1 MIRILHFS
9 DFHLRPNGMG
19 KRSMDIFHRMM
30 EKLQE
35 INQEENIDLV
45 IFSGDMIDK
54 GGKDFD
60 VSLYGC
66 FQDFEKNIIT
76 PLVKSLNIG
85 YHQFLFVPGNHEVDR
100 LRKDKDKEPKTNND
114 DDIEDFLSTHSIVP
128 QLQDFL
134 RFQREYYEV
143 HKVKGMTVKNQG
155 LQMTLIIPLKNGLSV
170 GVTLLNS
177 AWLCEGDKDKGKIK
191 IGTSQINQS
200 WPLIRDCQVKIAVAH
215 HHYDFLEE
223 NESIKIS
230 GILHAHYDILAV
242 GHTHGMRAKYENDEK
257 GCIFISVA
265 AGNLYDNLHKE
276 DPTYKNGF
284 TILDFNEVARYVD
297 VTPYRQAVDESFVL
311 CKDYGTDG
319 TKRLEDT
326 TKKLFLPLDYWL
338 RGYTRNHAILDN
350 EEMRQKRKQIKDAN
364 NRIVL
369 LAALPGLGK
378 TRMVYETYNDGQKHQ
393 NYYYAELT
401 DESRN
406 RVLDKFMLLVS
417 NIGENEAVIIID
429 NCSLALYDDIRRKIP
444 TNIKVIFVTNE
455 YYDVVS
461 TTNVTII
468 KLDSLILKK
477 KVANFIDQNIVGQE
491 NDTLREEVKKI
502 ADGFP
507 FMAYELVETYRKG
520 RHVGLEQAEDLVTK
534 LLKFSGEDKNS
545 QLIVLKALSLFQPF
559 PLLRF
564 NRDAYDFIVRNEI
577 IMPLEC
583 SSFSM
588 RKRMVNE
595 TKFHF
600 SPALIEDTGSL
611 LNVRPFPLAVYLAK
625 EWFVG
630 LDEDD
635 VEQLLEDFDKLKDES
650 PSAHRL
656 LVDSLAKRIEYMRD
670 LPLAN
675 DFIVRLTDSEYG
687 PFANEK
693 VACSEMGSRLFLAM
707 SSVNPKALSD
717 CLYTL
722 FINKDTE
729 WLKENIK
736 GDIRRNY
743 VWALE
748 KLCFDKDSFF
758 KSSMVLAQ
766 LMLAEN
772 ENYGNNA
779 SGQFLQLFHVM
790 LPGTEASLTQRLD
803 LIKTL
808 YTKGSE
814 YLSIV
819 LKAVNS
825 AFTSHGFNRL
835 GSAAHFGLEEKRDYV
850 PTNQE
855 VWNYWYTCRDFAEQ
869 LLIEN
874 EECEESIYQLVIEH
888 SWSWISDGY
897 FDTLFVPLVDSLR
910 TKREDFTEL
919 YNRLLRDR
927 HNHLLR
933 RYAEEKQVE
942 IRAYF
947 QKIRPRYFSSLLKE
961 TQNALYNEDKRTT
974 ATSHFEKAK
983 AMLSPMARKFVVDRV
998 FVNIEELKRLADV
1011 NLFIEHAFF
1020 LNIAEI
1026 INDKDLK
1033 EFWDTCVKLIDGYS
1047 DDGNMPSFISSMCYV
1062 TRDRK
1067 ETLQFRNSLLA
1078 KGYIKWYIGL
1088 SAKCEDAQLSVIK
1101 ELVSQVDK
1109 GKIDKEYLIDVYLN
1123 NVAINTHTE
1132 LFRILHFLYESFS
1145 DVSVRLLDTLIRFTF
1160 MCDEDDLK
1168 EHAGFIKQ
1176 LILDYPINNNNP
1188 HLNYE
1193 FTRYVISVFEKN
1205 HDVDLAKKMNVKLI
1219 EGFNHDYLHSNFEG
1233 LYSVLLEKYAD
1244 DIWDDFESAFVSDH
1258 YMAFFLQV
1266 KNELGSGIGFASGT
1280 LFKVGEERIKQM
1292 CIKHPNEAP
1301 VRIAELMPVYD
1312 GDIWNCD
1319 SFSEIMLW
1327 IIDNFGT
1334 QKLVLDGIHA
1344 NIHTFGWTGSV
1355 IGLMK
1360 HHKRCMEKL
1369 LNHKTFEVRNWASM
1383 CIKEFDSEI
1392 QREVQQ
1398 EDYMRLHY
1406 N

>member
-1 MIRILHFS
+1 MRILHFS
-9 DFHLRPNGMG
+9 DFHLRPNGLG
-19 KRSMDIFHRMM
+19 KRSMDIFYRMM

-60 VSLYGC
+60 ISLDEC
-66 FQDFEKNIIT
+66 FQDFKKNIIK
-76 PLVKSLNIG
+76 PLVELLHIG

-100 LRKDKDKEPKTNND
+100 NRMDKTFTPKTNSD
-114 DDIEDFLSTHSIVP
+114 DDIEEFLSTNTIVP

-134 RFQREYYEV
+134 QFQREYYNEY
-143 HKVKGMTVKNQG
+143 KVDGMTVSSQG
-155 LQMTLIIPLKNGLSV
+155 LQMTLVLPLNNGLKV
-170 GVTLLNS
+170 GVSLLNS
-177 AWLCEGDKDKGKIK
+177 AWMCEGDADKGIIK

-223 NESIKIS
+223 SESLKIS

-265 AGNLYDNLHKE
+265 AGNLYNNLHKE
-276 DPTYKNGF
+276 DPMYKNGF
-284 TILDFNEVARYVD
+284 TILDFNEVARYMD
-297 VTPYRQAVDESFVL
+297 VTPYHQDSDESFIL

-326 TKKLFLPLDYWL
+326 TKKLFMPLDYWL
-338 RGYTRNHAILDN
+338 RTYYRNNAILDN
-350 EEMRQKRKQIKDAN
+350 EQMKQKRDQLKDPN
-364 NRIVL
+364 NHIVL
-369 LAALPGLGK
+369 LAALSGLGK
-378 TRMVYETYNDGQKHQ
+378 TRMIYETFNDGQPHP
-393 NYYYAELT
+393 NYYYTELS

-406 RVLDKFMLLVS
+406 RVNDEFLSLIS
-417 NIGENEAVIIID
+417 NIDGNEAVIIID
-429 NCSLALYDDIRRKIP
+429 NCSLNLYDDIRRKVP

-455 YYDVVS
+455 YYEVVS

-468 KLDSLILKK
+468 KLDSLTLKK
-477 KVANFIDQNIVGQE
+477 EVAAFIDQNIVGQE
-491 NDTLREEVKKI
+491 KESLREEVKKI

-507 FMAYELVETYRKG
+507 SMAYELVDTYRKG
-520 RHVGLEQAEDLVTK
+520 KHVRLEQAEELVTK
-534 LLKFSGEDKNS
+534 LLKFPEDKENS
-545 QLIVLKALSLFQPF
+545 QRSILKALSLFQPF

-564 NRDAYDFIVRNEI
+564 NRSAYEFIIRNEI
-577 IMPLEC
+577 IMPLE
-583 SSFSM
+583 SRSFPL
-588 RKRMVNE
+588 RKRKVNE
-595 TKFHF
+595 TKAQFT
-600 SPALIEDTGSL
+600 PTLIEDTGSL

-635 VEQLLEDFDKLKDES
+635 VELLLEDFNTLKKES

-656 LVDSLAKRIEYMRD
+656 LVDSMAKRIEYMRD

-675 DFIVRLTDSEYG
+675 DFIARLTDSMYG

-707 SSVNPKALSD
+707 SSVNPKAVSD

-722 FINKDTE
+722 FNNKNTE

-748 KLCFDKDSFF
+748 KLCFDKDSFQ

-790 LPGTEASLTQRLD
+790 LPGTEASLTQRID
-803 LIKTL
+803 LLKTL
-808 YTKGSE
+808 YGREDE

-819 LKAVNS
+819 LQALNS
-825 AFTSHGFNRL
+825 AFASHSFSRT
-835 GSAAHFGLEEKRDYV
+835 GSAAHFGLEEKQDYV
-850 PTNQE
+850 PTRQE
-855 VWNYWYTCRDFAEQ
+855 VWNYWYACRDLVEQ
-869 LLIEN
+869 VLAEN
-874 EECEESIYQLVIEH
+874 EESQDPIYKLVLEH

-897 FDTLFVPLVDSLR
+897 FDTLFVPLVESLR

-927 HNHLLR
+927 RNHLFR
-933 RYAEEKQVE
+933 RYAAEKQSE
-942 IRAYF
+942 IRVYL
-947 QKIRPRYFSSLLKE
+947 QKIRPCYFSSLLKE
-961 TQNALYNEDKRTT
+961 TQNALYNEDKGT
-974 ATSHFEKAK
+974 AAISRFDKAK
-983 AMLSPMARKFVVDRV
+983 EMLLPVAKKFVADRV
-998 FVNIEELKRLADV
+998 FVDIEELKRLSDV

-1020 LNIAEI
+1020 LNVAEI
-1026 INDKDLK
+1026 ITDEDLK
-1033 EFWDTCVKLIDGYS
+1033 ALWDTCVTYLGNYS
-1047 DDGNMPSFISSMCYV
+1047 DDGNMPSFISSMCYAA
-1062 TRDRK
+1062 RNRK
-1067 ETLQFRNSLLA
+1067 ETIQFRNALFA
-1078 KGYIKWYIGL
+1078 KGYVKWYVGL
-1088 SAKCEDAQLSVIK
+1088 SAKCEDAQLSIIK

-1109 GKIDKEYLIDVYLN
+1109 GNIDKEYLIDVYLN

-1132 LFRILHFLYESFS
+1132 LFRILNFIYESFS
-1145 DVSVRLLDTLIRFTF
+1145 DVSVRLLDALIRFTF
-1160 MCDEDDLK
+1160 MCDEEDLK
-1168 EHAGFIKQ
+1168 EHVGFIKQ
-1176 LILDYPINNNNP
+1176 LILDYPINDDNP

-1193 FTRYVISVFEKN
+1193 FTRYVISVFEKI
-1205 HDVDLAKKMNVKLI
+1205 HDVDLARKMNVKLI

-1233 LYSVLLEKYAD
+1233 LYSILLEKYTD
-1244 DIWDDFESAFVSDH
+1244 EIWDDFESAFVSDE
-1258 YMAFFLQV
+1258 YLAFFLQV
-1266 KNELGSGIGFASGT
+1266 KNELGSGIGFGAGA
-1280 LFKVGEERIKQM
+1280 LFKIENERIKQM
-1292 CIKHPNEAP
+1292 CIKYPNEAP
-1301 VRIAELMPVYD
+1301 VRIAEMLPVYD
-1312 GDIWNCD
+1312 RDIWECD
-1319 SFSEIMLW
+1319 SFSDIMIW
-1327 IIDNFGT
+1327 ILDNYGT
-1334 QKLVLDGIHA
+1334 QKMVLDGIHA
-1344 NIHTFGWTGSV
+1344 NIHSFGWTGSV
-1355 IGLMK
+1355 IGLFM
-1360 HHKRCMEKL
+1360 HHKMCMEKL
-1369 LNHKTFEVRNWASM
+1369 LNHKCLEVRDWASM

-1392 QREVQQ
+1392 QRETQQ

>member
-1 MIRILHFS
+1 MRILHFS
-9 DFHLRPNGMG
+9 DFHLRPDGLG

-54 GGKDFD
+54 GGKNFT
-60 VSLYGC
+60 VPLYRC
-66 FQDFEKNIIT
+66 FQDFEKNIIK
-76 PLVKSLNIG
+76 PLVELLHIG

-100 LRKDKDKEPKTNND
+100 IRKDKNMEPKTNND
-114 DDIEDFLSTHSIVP
+114 DDIEYFLSTNSTVP
-128 QLQDFL
+128 QLLDFL
-134 RFQREYYEV
+134 CFQREYYEA
-143 HKVKGMTVKNQG
+143 HKIGGMLVDNKG
-155 LQMTLIIPLKNGLSV
+155 LQMTLILPLNNGIKV
-170 GVTLLNS
+170 GVSLLNS
-177 AWLCEGDKDKGKIK
+177 AWMCEGDEDKGNIK

-223 NESIKIS
+223 SESLKIS

-276 DPTYKNGF
+276 DPMYKNGF
-284 TILDFNEVARYVD
+284 TILDFNEVARYMD
-297 VTPYRQAVDESFVL
+297 VTPYHQDSDESFIL

-326 TKKLFLPLDYWL
+326 TKKLFMPLDYWL
-338 RGYTRNHAILDN
+338 RTYHRSNAILDN
-350 EEMRQKRKQIKDAN
+350 EQMKQKRDQLKDPN
-364 NRIVL
+364 NHIVL
-369 LAALPGLGK
+369 LAALSGLGK
-378 TRMVYETYNDGQKHQ
+378 TRMIYETFNDGQPHP
-393 NYYYAELT
+393 NYYYTELS

-406 RVLDKFMLLVS
+406 RVNDEFLSLIS
-417 NIGENEAVIIID
+417 NIDGNEAVIIID
-429 NCSLALYDDIRRKIP
+429 NCSLNLYDDIRRKVP

-455 YYDVVS
+455 YYEVVS

-468 KLDSLILKK
+468 KLDSLTLKK
-477 KVANFIDQNIVGQE
+477 EVAAFIDQNIVGQE
-491 NDTLREEVKKI
+491 KESLREEVKKI

-507 FMAYELVETYRKG
+507 SMAYELVDTYRKG
-520 RHVGLEQAEDLVTK
+520 KHVKLEQAEELVTK
-534 LLKFSGEDKNS
+534 LLRLPEDNEKS
-545 QLIVLKALSLFQPF
+545 QRTVLEALSLFQPF
-559 PLLRF
+559 PLAQF
-564 NRDAYDFIVRNEI
+564 NRSAYEFIIRNEI
-577 IMPLEC
+577 IMPLE
-583 SSFSM
+583 STSFPL
-588 RKRMVNE
+588 RKREVN
-595 TKFHF
+595 KVKAHF
-600 SPALIEDTGSL
+600 SPILIEDTGSL

-635 VEQLLEDFDKLKDES
+635 VEQLLEDFNTLKNES

-656 LVDSLAKRIEYMRD
+656 LVDSMAKRIEYMRD

-675 DFIVRLTDSEYG
+675 DFIARLTDSMYG

-707 SSVNPKALSD
+707 SSVNPKAVSD

-722 FINKDTE
+722 FNNKNTE

-736 GDIRRNY
+736 GDVRRNY

-748 KLCFDKDSFF
+748 KLCFDKDSFL

-790 LPGTEASLTQRLD
+790 LPGTEASLTQRID
-803 LIKTL
+803 LLKTL
-808 YTKGSE
+808 YGRGNE

-819 LKAVNS
+819 LQALNS
-825 AFTSHGFNRL
+825 AFASHSFSRD
-835 GSAAHFGLEEKRDYV
+835 GSAAHFGLEEKQDYV
-850 PTNQE
+850 PTRQE
-855 VWNYWYTCRDFAEQ
+855 VWNYWYACRDLVEQ
-869 LLIEN
+869 VLAEN
-874 EECEESIYQLVIEH
+874 EESQDPIYKLVLEH

-897 FDTLFVPLVDSLR
+897 FGTLFVPLIESLR

-919 YNRLLRDR
+919 YNRLLKDR
-927 HNHLLR
+927 YNHLLR
-933 RYAEEKQVE
+933 RYAKEKQVE

-947 QKIRPRYFSSLLKE
+947 QKIRPCYFSSLLKE
-961 TQNALYNEDKRTT
+961 TQNALYNEDKGT
-974 ATSHFEKAK
+974 AAISHFDKAK
-983 AMLSPMARKFVVDRV
+983 EMLLPVAKKFVADRV
-998 FVNIEELKRLADV
+998 FVDIEELKRLSDV

-1020 LNIAEI
+1020 LNVAEI
-1026 INDKDLK
+1026 INDSDLK
-1033 EFWDTCVKLIDGYS
+1033 EFWDTCAIFIGDYS

-1062 TRDRK
+1062 TRHRK
-1067 ETLQFRNSLLA
+1067 ETFQFRNALFA
-1078 KGYIKWYIGL
+1078 KGYVKWYIGL
-1088 SAKCEDAQLSVIK
+1088 SAKCEDAQLSIIK

-1109 GKIDKEYLIDVYLN
+1109 GNIDKEYLIDVYLN

-1132 LFRILHFLYESFS
+1132 LFRILNFIYESFS
-1145 DVSVRLLDTLIRFTF
+1145 DVSVRLLDALIRFTF
-1160 MCDEDDLK
+1160 MCDEEDLK
-1168 EHAGFIKQ
+1168 EHVGFIKQ
-1176 LILDYPINNNNP
+1176 LILDYPINDDNP

-1193 FTRYVISVFEKN
+1193 FTRYVISVFEKI
-1205 HDVDLAKKMNVKLI
+1205 HDVDLARKMNVKLI

-1233 LYSVLLEKYAD
+1233 LYSILLEKYTD
-1244 DIWDDFESAFVSDH
+1244 EIWDDFESAFVSEE
-1258 YMAFFLQV
+1258 YLAFFLQV
-1266 KNELGSGIGFASGT
+1266 KNELGSGIGFGAGA
-1280 LFKVGEERIKQM
+1280 LFKVGNERIKHM
-1292 CIKHPNEAP
+1292 CIKYPNEAP
-1301 VRIAELMPVYD
+1301 VRIAEMLPIYD
-1312 GDIWNCD
+1312 RDIWECD
-1319 SFSEIMLW
+1319 SFSDIMIW
-1327 IIDNFGT
+1327 ILDNYGT
-1334 QKLVLDGIHA
+1334 QKMVLNGIHA
-1344 NIHTFGWTGSV
+1344 NIHSFGWTGSV
-1355 IGLMK
+1355 IGLFK
-1360 HHKRCMEKL
+1360 HHKMCMEKL
-1369 LNHKTFEVRNWASM
+1369 LNHKSLEVRNWASM

-1392 QREVQQ
+1392 QRETQQ
-1398 EDYMRLHY
+1398 EDYIRLHY

>member
-1 MIRILHFS
+1 MRILHFS
-9 DFHLRPNGMG
+9 DFHLRPNGLG
-19 KRSMDIFHRMM
+19 KRSMDIFYRMM

-60 VSLYGC
+60 ISLDEC
-66 FQDFEKNIIT
+66 FQDFKKNIIK
-76 PLVKSLNIG
+76 PLVELLHIG

-100 LRKDKDKEPKTNND
+100 NRMDKTFTPKTNSD
-114 DDIEDFLSTHSIVP
+114 DDIEEFLSTNTIVP

-134 RFQREYYEV
+134 QFQREYYNEY
-143 HKVKGMTVKNQG
+143 KVDGMTVSSQG
-155 LQMTLIIPLKNGLSV
+155 LQMTLVLPLNNGLKV
-170 GVTLLNS
+170 GVSLLNS
-177 AWLCEGDKDKGKIK
+177 AWMCEGDADKGIIK

-215 HHYDFLEE
+215 HHYDSLEE
-223 NESIKIS
+223 SESLKIS

-265 AGNLYDNLHKE
+265 AGNLYNNLHKE
-276 DPTYKNGF
+276 DPMYKNGF
-284 TILDFNEVARYVD
+284 TILDFNEVARYMD
-297 VTPYRQAVDESFVL
+297 VTPYHQDSDESFIL

-326 TKKLFLPLDYWL
+326 TKKLFMPLDYWL
-338 RGYTRNHAILDN
+338 RTYYRNNAILDN
-350 EEMRQKRKQIKDAN
+350 EQMKQKRDQLKDPN
-364 NRIVL
+364 NHIVL
-369 LAALPGLGK
+369 LAALSGLGK
-378 TRMVYETYNDGQKHQ
+378 TRMIYETFNDGQPHP
-393 NYYYAELT
+393 NYYYTELS

-406 RVLDKFMLLVS
+406 RVNDEFLSLIS
-417 NIGENEAVIIID
+417 NIDGNEAVIIID
-429 NCSLALYDDIRRKIP
+429 NCSLNLYDDIRRKVP

-455 YYDVVS
+455 YYEVVS

-468 KLDSLILKK
+468 KLDSLTLKK
-477 KVANFIDQNIVGQE
+477 EVAAFIDQNIVGQE
-491 NDTLREEVKKI
+491 KESLREEVKKI

-507 FMAYELVETYRKG
+507 SMAYELVDTYRKG
-520 RHVGLEQAEDLVTK
+520 KHVRLEQAEELVTK
-534 LLKFSGEDKNS
+534 LLKFPEDKENS
-545 QLIVLKALSLFQPF
+545 QRSILKALSLFQPF

-564 NRDAYDFIVRNEI
+564 NRSAYEFIIRNEI
-577 IMPLEC
+577 IMPLE
-583 SSFSM
+583 SRSFPL
-588 RKRMVNE
+588 RKRKVNE
-595 TKFHF
+595 TKAQFT
-600 SPALIEDTGSL
+600 PTLIEDTGSL

-635 VEQLLEDFDKLKDES
+635 VELLLEDFNTLKKES

-656 LVDSLAKRIEYMRD
+656 LVDSMAKRIEYMRD

-675 DFIVRLTDSEYG
+675 DFIARLTDSMYG

-707 SSVNPKALSD
+707 SSVNPKAVSD

-722 FINKDTE
+722 FNNKNTE

-748 KLCFDKDSFF
+748 KLCFDKDSFQ

-790 LPGTEASLTQRLD
+790 LPGTEASLTQRID
-803 LIKTL
+803 LLKTL
-808 YTKGSE
+808 YGREDE

-819 LKAVNS
+819 LQALNS
-825 AFTSHGFNRL
+825 AFASHSFSRT
-835 GSAAHFGLEEKRDYV
+835 GSAAHFGLEEKQDYV
-850 PTNQE
+850 PTRQE
-855 VWNYWYTCRDFAEQ
+855 VWNYWYACRDLVEQ
-869 LLIEN
+869 VLAEN
-874 EECEESIYQLVIEH
+874 EESQDPIYKLVLEH

-897 FDTLFVPLVDSLR
+897 FDTLFVPLVESLR

-927 HNHLLR
+927 RNHLFR
-933 RYAEEKQVE
+933 RYAAEKQSE
-942 IRAYF
+942 IRVYL
-947 QKIRPRYFSSLLKE
+947 QKIRPCYFSSLLKE
-961 TQNALYNEDKRTT
+961 TQNALYNEDKGT
-974 ATSHFEKAK
+974 AAISRFDKAK
-983 AMLSPMARKFVVDRV
+983 EMLLPVAKKFVADRV
-998 FVNIEELKRLADV
+998 FVDIEELKRLSDV

-1020 LNIAEI
+1020 LNVAEI
-1026 INDKDLK
+1026 ITDEDLK
-1033 EFWDTCVKLIDGYS
+1033 ALWDTCVTYLGNYS
-1047 DDGNMPSFISSMCYV
+1047 DDGNMPSFISSMCYAA
-1062 TRDRK
+1062 RNRK
-1067 ETLQFRNSLLA
+1067 ETIQFRNALFA
-1078 KGYIKWYIGL
+1078 KGYVKWYVGL
-1088 SAKCEDAQLSVIK
+1088 SAKCEDAQLSIIK

-1109 GKIDKEYLIDVYLN
+1109 GNIDKEYLIDVYLN

-1132 LFRILHFLYESFS
+1132 LFRILNFIYESFS
-1145 DVSVRLLDTLIRFTF
+1145 DVSVRLLDALIRFTF
-1160 MCDEDDLK
+1160 MCDEEDLK
-1168 EHAGFIKQ
+1168 EHVGFIKQ
-1176 LILDYPINNNNP
+1176 LILDYPINDDNP

-1193 FTRYVISVFEKN
+1193 FTRYVISVFEKI
-1205 HDVDLAKKMNVKLI
+1205 HDVDLARKMNVKLI

-1233 LYSVLLEKYAD
+1233 LYSILLEKYTD
-1244 DIWDDFESAFVSDH
+1244 EIWDDFESAFVSDE
-1258 YMAFFLQV
+1258 YLAFFLQV
-1266 KNELGSGIGFASGT
+1266 KNELGSGIGFGAGA
-1280 LFKVGEERIKQM
+1280 LFKVGNERIKQM
-1292 CIKHPNEAP
+1292 CIKYPNEAP
-1301 VRIAELMPVYD
+1301 VRIAEMLPVYD
-1312 GDIWNCD
+1312 RDIWECD
-1319 SFSEIMLW
+1319 SFSDIMIW
-1327 IIDNFGT
+1327 ILDNYGT
-1334 QKLVLDGIHA
+1334 QKMVLDGIHA
-1344 NIHTFGWTGSV
+1344 NIHSFGWTGSV
-1355 IGLMK
+1355 IGLFM
-1360 HHKRCMEKL
+1360 HHKMCMEKL
-1369 LNHKTFEVRNWASM
+1369 LTHKYLEVRNWASM

-1392 QREVQQ
+1392 QRETQQ

>member
-1 MIRILHFS
+1 MRILHFS
-9 DFHLRPNGMG
+9 DFHLRPNGLG

-54 GGKDFD
+54 GGKNFT
-60 VSLYGC
+60 VPLYRC
-66 FQDFEKNIIT
+66 FQDFEKNIIE

-100 LRKDKDKEPKTNND
+100 IRKDKNKEPKTNND
-114 DDIEDFLSTHSIVP
+114 EDIEYFLSTNSTVP

-134 RFQREYYEV
+134 LFQREYYNV
-143 HKVKGMTVKNQG
+143 HKVEDMMVDIQG
-155 LQMTLIIPLKNGLSV
+155 LHMTLILPLNNGLKV
-170 GVTLLNS
+170 GVSLLNS
-177 AWLCEGDKDKGKIK
+177 AWMCEGDADKGIIK

-223 NESIKIS
+223 SESLKIS

-276 DPTYKNGF
+276 DPMYKNGF
-284 TILDFNEVARYVD
+284 TILDFNEVARYMD
-297 VTPYRQAVDESFVL
+297 VTPYHQDSDESFIL

-326 TKKLFLPLDYWL
+326 TKKLFMPLDYWL
-338 RGYTRNHAILDN
+338 RTYYRSNAILDN
-350 EEMRQKRKQIKDAN
+350 EQMKQKRDQLKDPN
-364 NRIVL
+364 NHIVL
-369 LAALPGLGK
+369 LAALSGLGK
-378 TRMVYETYNDGQKHQ
+378 TRMIYETFNDGQPHP
-393 NYYYAELT
+393 NYYYTELS

-406 RVLDKFMLLVS
+406 RVNDEFLSLIS
-417 NIGENEAVIIID
+417 NIDGNEAVIIID
-429 NCSLALYDDIRRKIP
+429 NCSLNLYDDIRRKVP

-455 YYDVVS
+455 YYEVVS

-468 KLDSLILKK
+468 KLDSLTLKK
-477 KVANFIDQNIVGQE
+477 EVAAFIDQNIVGQE
-491 NDTLREEVKKI
+491 KESLREEVKKI

-507 FMAYELVETYRKG
+507 SMAYELVDTYRKG
-520 RHVGLEQAEDLVTK
+520 KHVKLEQAEELVTK
-534 LLKFSGEDKNS
+534 LLRLPEDNEKS
-545 QLIVLKALSLFQPF
+545 QRTVLEALSLFQPF
-559 PLLRF
+559 PLAQF
-564 NRDAYDFIVRNEI
+564 NRSAYEFIIRNEI
-577 IMPLEC
+577 IMPLE
-583 SSFSM
+583 STSFPL
-588 RKRMVNE
+588 RKREVN
-595 TKFHF
+595 KVKAHF
-600 SPALIEDTGSL
+600 SPILIEDTGSL

-635 VEQLLEDFDKLKDES
+635 VEQLLEDFNTLKNES

-656 LVDSLAKRIEYMRD
+656 LVDSMAKRIEYMRD

-675 DFIVRLTDSEYG
+675 DFIARLTDSMYG

-707 SSVNPKALSD
+707 SSVNPKAVSD

-722 FINKDTE
+722 FNNKNTE

-736 GDIRRNY
+736 GDVRRNY

-748 KLCFDKDSFF
+748 KLCFDKDSFL

-790 LPGTEASLTQRLD
+790 LPGTEASLTQRID
-803 LIKTL
+803 LLKTL
-808 YTKGSE
+808 YGRGGE
-814 YLSIV
+814 YLATV
-819 LKAVNS
+819 LQALNS
-825 AFTSHGFNRL
+825 AFASHSFSRT
-835 GSAAHFGLEEKRDYV
+835 GSAAHFGLEEKQDYV
-850 PTNQE
+850 PTRQE
-855 VWNYWYTCRDFAEQ
+855 VWNYWYACRDLVEQ
-869 LLIEN
+869 VLVEN
-874 EECEESIYQLVIEH
+874 EESQDPIYKLVLEH

-897 FDTLFVPLVDSLR
+897 FDTLFVPLIESLR

-919 YNRLLRDR
+919 YNRLLKDR
-927 HNHLLR
+927 YNHLLR
-933 RYAEEKQVE
+933 RYAKEKQVE

-947 QKIRPRYFSSLLKE
+947 QKIRPCYFSSLLKE
-961 TQNALYNEDKRTT
+961 TQNALYNEDKGT
-974 ATSHFEKAK
+974 AAISHFDKAK
-983 AMLSPMARKFVVDRV
+983 EMLLPVAKKFVADRV
-998 FVNIEELKRLADV
+998 FVDIEELKRLSDV

-1020 LNIAEI
+1020 LNVAEI
-1026 INDKDLK
+1026 INDSDLK
-1033 EFWDTCVKLIDGYS
+1033 EFWDTCAIFIGDYS

-1067 ETLQFRNSLLA
+1067 ETFLFRNALFS
-1078 KGYIKWYIGL
+1078 KGYVKWYIGL
-1088 SAKCEDAQLSVIK
+1088 SAKCEDAQLSIIK

-1109 GKIDKEYLIDVYLN
+1109 GNIDKEYLIDVYLN

-1132 LFRILHFLYESFS
+1132 LFRILNFIYESFS
-1145 DVSVRLLDTLIRFTF
+1145 DVSVRLLDALIRFTF
-1160 MCDEDDLK
+1160 MCDEEDLK
-1168 EHAGFIKQ
+1168 EHVGFIKQ
-1176 LILDYPINNNNP
+1176 LILDYPINDDNP

-1193 FTRYVISVFEKN
+1193 FTRYVISVFEKI
-1205 HDVDLAKKMNVKLI
+1205 HDVDLARKMNVKLI

-1233 LYSVLLEKYAD
+1233 LYSILLEKYTD
-1244 DIWDDFESAFVSDH
+1244 EIWDDFESAFVSEE
-1258 YMAFFLQV
+1258 YLAFFLQV
-1266 KNELGSGIGFASGT
+1266 KNELGSGIGFGAGA
-1280 LFKVGEERIKQM
+1280 LFKVGNERIKHM
-1292 CIKHPNEAP
+1292 CIKYPNEAP
-1301 VRIAELMPVYD
+1301 VRIAEMLPVYD
-1312 GDIWNCD
+1312 RDIWECD
-1319 SFSEIMLW
+1319 SFSDIMIW
-1327 IIDNFGT
+1327 ILDNFGT
-1334 QKLVLDGIHA
+1334 QKMVLDGIHA
-1344 NIHTFGWTGSV
+1344 NIHSFGWTGSV
-1355 IGLMK
+1355 IGLFM
-1360 HHKRCMEKL
+1360 HHKMCMEKL
-1369 LNHKTFEVRNWASM
+1369 LNHKCLEVRNWASM

-1392 QREVQQ
+1392 QREKQQ

>member
-1 MIRILHFS
+1 MRILHFS
-9 DFHLRPNGMG
+9 DFHLRPNGLG
-19 KRSMDIFHRMM
+19 KRSMDIFNRMM

-54 GGKDFD
+54 GGKNFT
-60 VSLYGC
+60 VPLYRC
-66 FQDFEKNIIT
+66 FQNFEKNIIE
-76 PLVKSLNIG
+76 PLVKSLHIG

-100 LRKDKDKEPKTNND
+100 IRKDKNKEPKTNND
-114 DDIEDFLSTHSIVP
+114 DDIEYFLSTNSTVP

-134 RFQREYYEV
+134 LFQREYYEA
-143 HKVKGMTVKNQG
+143 HKIEGMLADIKG
-155 LQMTLIIPLKNGLSV
+155 LQMTLILPLNNGIKV
-170 GVTLLNS
+170 GVSLLNS
-177 AWLCEGDKDKGKIK
+177 AWMCEGDEDKGNIK

-223 NESIKIS
+223 SESLKIS

-276 DPTYKNGF
+276 DPMYKNGF
-284 TILDFNEVARYVD
+284 TILDFNEVAGYMD
-297 VTPYRQAVDESFVL
+297 VTPYHQDVDESFIL

-326 TKKLFLPLDYWL
+326 TKKLFMPLDYWL
-338 RGYTRNHAILDN
+338 RSYKKNYAILDN
-350 EEMRQKRKQIKDAN
+350 EQMKQKREQLKDSN

-369 LAALPGLGK
+369 LAALSGLGK
-378 TRMVYETYNDGQKHQ
+378 TRMIYETYNDGQTHP
-393 NYYYAELT
+393 NCYYTELS

-406 RVLDKFMLLVS
+406 KVIDSFLSLVS
-417 NIGENEAVIIID
+417 DIGNNEAVIIID
-429 NCSLALYDDIRRKIP
+429 NCSLNLYENIRGKIP
-444 TNIKVIFVTNE
+444 TNIKVIFATNE
-455 YYDVVS
+455 YYEVTS

-477 KVANFIDQNIVGQE
+477 EVANYIDQNIVGQE
-491 NDTLREEVKKI
+491 KSTLREEVKKI

-507 FMAYELVETYRKG
+507 AMAYELVDTYRNGK
-520 RHVGLEQAEDLVTK
+520 HVRLEQAEELVTK
-534 LLKFSGEDKNS
+534 LLKFPEDKENS
-545 QLIVLKALSLFQPF
+545 QRSILKALSLFQPF

-564 NRDAYDFIVRNEI
+564 NRSAYEFIIRNEI
-577 IMPLEC
+577 IMPLE
-583 SSFSM
+583 SRSFPL
-588 RKRMVNE
+588 RKRKVNE
-595 TKFHF
+595 TKAQFT
-600 SPALIEDTGSL
+600 PTLIEDTGSL

-635 VEQLLEDFDKLKDES
+635 VELLLEDFNTLKKES

-656 LVDSLAKRIEYMRD
+656 LVDSMAKRIEYMRD

-675 DFIVRLTDSEYG
+675 DFIARLTDSMYG

-707 SSVNPKALSD
+707 SSVNPKAVSD

-722 FINKDTE
+722 FNNKNTE

-748 KLCFDKDSFF
+748 KLCFDKDSFQ

-790 LPGTEASLTQRLD
+790 LPGTEASLTQRID
-803 LIKTL
+803 LLKTL
-808 YTKGSE
+808 YGREDE

-819 LKAVNS
+819 LQALNS
-825 AFTSHGFNRL
+825 AFASHSFSRT
-835 GSAAHFGLEEKRDYV
+835 GSAAHFGLEEKQDYV
-850 PTNQE
+850 PTRQE
-855 VWNYWYTCRDFAEQ
+855 VWNYWYACRDLVEQ
-869 LLIEN
+869 VLAEN
-874 EECEESIYQLVIEH
+874 EESQDPIYKLVLEH

-897 FDTLFVPLVDSLR
+897 FDTLFVPLVESLR

-927 HNHLLR
+927 RNHLFR
-933 RYAEEKQVE
+933 RYAAEKQSE
-942 IRAYF
+942 IRVYL
-947 QKIRPRYFSSLLKE
+947 QKIRPCYFSSLLKE
-961 TQNALYNEDKRTT
+961 TQNALYNEDKGT
-974 ATSHFEKAK
+974 AAISRFDKAK
-983 AMLSPMARKFVVDRV
+983 EMLLPVAKKFVADRV
-998 FVNIEELKRLADV
+998 FVDIEELKRLSDV

-1020 LNIAEI
+1020 LNVAEI
-1026 INDKDLK
+1026 ITDEDLK
-1033 EFWDTCVKLIDGYS
+1033 ALWDTCVTYLGNYS
-1047 DDGNMPSFISSMCYV
+1047 DDGNMPSFISSMCYAA
-1062 TRDRK
+1062 RNRK
-1067 ETLQFRNSLLA
+1067 ETIQFRNALFA
-1078 KGYIKWYIGL
+1078 KGYVKWYIGL
-1088 SAKCEDAQLSVIK
+1088 SAKCEDAQLSIIK

-1109 GKIDKEYLIDVYLN
+1109 GNIDKEYLIDVYLN

-1132 LFRILHFLYESFS
+1132 LFRILNFIYESFS
-1145 DVSVRLLDTLIRFTF
+1145 DVSVRLLDALIRFTF
-1160 MCDEDDLK
+1160 MCDEEDLK
-1168 EHAGFIKQ
+1168 EHVGFIKQ
-1176 LILDYPINNNNP
+1176 LILDYPINDDNP

-1193 FTRYVISVFEKN
+1193 FTRYVISVLEKI
-1205 HDVDLAKKMNVKLI
+1205 HDVDLARKMNVKLI

-1233 LYSVLLEKYAD
+1233 LYSILLEKYTD
-1244 DIWDDFESAFVSDH
+1244 EIWDDFESAFVSDE
-1258 YMAFFLQV
+1258 YLAFFLQV
-1266 KNELGSGIGFASGT
+1266 KNELGSGIGFGAGA
-1280 LFKVGEERIKQM
+1280 LFKVGNERIKQM
-1292 CIKHPNEAP
+1292 CIKYPNEAP
-1301 VRIAELMPVYD
+1301 VRIAEMLPVYD
-1312 GDIWNCD
+1312 RDIWECD
-1319 SFSEIMLW
+1319 SFSDIMIW
-1327 IIDNFGT
+1327 ILDHYGT
-1334 QKLVLDGIHA
+1334 QKMVLDGIHA
-1344 NIHTFGWTGSV
+1344 NIHSFGWTGSV
-1355 IGLMK
+1355 IGLFM
-1360 HHKRCMEKL
+1360 HHKMCMEKL
-1369 LNHKTFEVRNWASM
+1369 LNHKCLEVRDWASM

-1392 QREVQQ
+1392 QRETQQ

>member
-1 MIRILHFS
+1 MRILHFS
-9 DFHLRPNGMG
+9 DFHLRPNGLG
-19 KRSMDIFHRMM
+19 KRSMDIFYRMM

-60 VSLYGC
+60 ISLDEC
-66 FQDFEKNIIT
+66 FQDFKKNIIK
-76 PLVKSLNIG
+76 PLVELLHIG

-100 LRKDKDKEPKTNND
+100 NRMDKTFTPKTNSD
-114 DDIEDFLSTHSIVP
+114 DDIEEFLSTNTIVP

-134 RFQREYYEV
+134 QFQREYYNEY
-143 HKVKGMTVKNQG
+143 KVDGMTVSSQG
-155 LQMTLIIPLKNGLSV
+155 LQMTLVLPLNNGLKV
-170 GVTLLNS
+170 GVSLLNS
-177 AWLCEGDKDKGKIK
+177 AWMCEGDADKGIIK

-223 NESIKIS
+223 SESLKIS

-265 AGNLYDNLHKE
+265 AGNLYNNLHKE
-276 DPTYKNGF
+276 DPMYKNGF
-284 TILDFNEVARYVD
+284 TILDFNEVARYMD
-297 VTPYRQAVDESFVL
+297 VTPYHQDSDESFIL

-326 TKKLFLPLDYWL
+326 TKKLFMPLDYWL
-338 RGYTRNHAILDN
+338 RTYYRNNAILDN
-350 EEMRQKRKQIKDAN
+350 EQMKQKRDQLKDPN
-364 NRIVL
+364 NHIVL
-369 LAALPGLGK
+369 LAALSGLGK
-378 TRMVYETYNDGQKHQ
+378 TRMIYETFNDGQPHP
-393 NYYYAELT
+393 NYYYTELS

-406 RVLDKFMLLVS
+406 RVNDEFLSLIS
-417 NIGENEAVIIID
+417 NIDGNEAVIIID
-429 NCSLALYDDIRRKIP
+429 NCSLNLYDDIRRKVP

-455 YYDVVS
+455 YYEVVS

-468 KLDSLILKK
+468 KLDSLTLKK
-477 KVANFIDQNIVGQE
+477 EVAAFIDQNIVGQE
-491 NDTLREEVKKI
+491 KESLREEVKKI

-507 FMAYELVETYRKG
+507 SMAYELVDTYRKG
-520 RHVGLEQAEDLVTK
+520 KHVRLEQAEELVTK
-534 LLKFSGEDKNS
+534 LLKFPEDKENS
-545 QLIVLKALSLFQPF
+545 QRSILKALSLFQPF

-564 NRDAYDFIVRNEI
+564 NRSAYEFIIRNEI
-577 IMPLEC
+577 IMPLE
-583 SSFSM
+583 SRSFPL
-588 RKRMVNE
+588 RKRKVNE
-595 TKFHF
+595 TKAQFT
-600 SPALIEDTGSL
+600 PTLIEDTGSL

-635 VEQLLEDFDKLKDES
+635 VELLLEDFNTLKKES

-656 LVDSLAKRIEYMRD
+656 LVDSMAKRIEYMRD

-675 DFIVRLTDSEYG
+675 DFIARLTDSMYG

-707 SSVNPKALSD
+707 SSVNPKAVSD

-722 FINKDTE
+722 FNNKNTE

-748 KLCFDKDSFF
+748 KLCFDKDSFQ

-790 LPGTEASLTQRLD
+790 LPGTEASLTQRID
-803 LIKTL
+803 LLKTL
-808 YTKGSE
+808 YGREDE

-819 LKAVNS
+819 LQALNS
-825 AFTSHGFNRL
+825 AFASHSFSRT
-835 GSAAHFGLEEKRDYV
+835 GSAAHFGLEEKQDYV
-850 PTNQE
+850 PTRQE
-855 VWNYWYTCRDFAEQ
+855 VWNYWYACRDLVEQ
-869 LLIEN
+869 VLAEN
-874 EECEESIYQLVIEH
+874 EESQDPIYKLVLEH

-897 FDTLFVPLVDSLR
+897 FDTLFVPLVESLR

-927 HNHLLR
+927 RNHLFR
-933 RYAEEKQVE
+933 RYAAEKQSE
-942 IRAYF
+942 IRVYL
-947 QKIRPRYFSSLLKE
+947 QKIRPCYFSSLLKE
-961 TQNALYNEDKRTT
+961 TQNALYNEDKGT
-974 ATSHFEKAK
+974 AAISRFDKAK
-983 AMLSPMARKFVVDRV
+983 EMLLPVAKKFVADRV
-998 FVNIEELKRLADV
+998 FVDIEELKRLSDV

-1020 LNIAEI
+1020 LNVAEI
-1026 INDKDLK
+1026 ITDEDLK
-1033 EFWDTCVKLIDGYS
+1033 ALWDTCVTYLGNYS
-1047 DDGNMPSFISSMCYV
+1047 DDGNMPSFISSMCYAA
-1062 TRDRK
+1062 RNRK
-1067 ETLQFRNSLLA
+1067 ETIQFRNALFA
-1078 KGYIKWYIGL
+1078 KGYVKWYVGL
-1088 SAKCEDAQLSVIK
+1088 SAKCEDAQLSIIK

-1109 GKIDKEYLIDVYLN
+1109 GNIDKEYLIDVYLN

-1132 LFRILHFLYESFS
+1132 LFRILNFIYESFS
-1145 DVSVRLLDTLIRFTF
+1145 DVSVRLLDALIRFTF
-1160 MCDEDDLK
+1160 MCDEEDLK
-1168 EHAGFIKQ
+1168 EHVGFIKQ
-1176 LILDYPINNNNP
+1176 LILDYPINDDNP

-1193 FTRYVISVFEKN
+1193 FTRYVISVFEKI
-1205 HDVDLAKKMNVKLI
+1205 HDVDLARKMNVKLI

-1233 LYSVLLEKYAD
+1233 LYSILLEKYTD
-1244 DIWDDFESAFVSDH
+1244 EIWDDFESAFVSDE
-1258 YMAFFLQV
+1258 YLAFFLQV
-1266 KNELGSGIGFASGT
+1266 KNELGSGIGFGAGA
-1280 LFKVGEERIKQM
+1280 LFKVGNERIKQM
-1292 CIKHPNEAP
+1292 CIKYPNEAP
-1301 VRIAELMPVYD
+1301 VRIAEMLPVYD
-1312 GDIWNCD
+1312 RDIWECD
-1319 SFSEIMLW
+1319 SFSDIMIW
-1327 IIDNFGT
+1327 ILDNYGT
-1334 QKLVLDGIHA
+1334 QKMVLDGIHA
-1344 NIHTFGWTGSV
+1344 NIHSFGWTGSV
-1355 IGLMK
+1355 IGLFM
-1360 HHKRCMEKL
+1360 HHKMCMEKL
-1369 LNHKTFEVRNWASM
+1369 LTHKYLEVRNWASM

-1392 QREVQQ
+1392 QRETQQ

>member
-1 MIRILHFS
+1 MRILHFS
-9 DFHLRPNGMG
+9 DFHLRPNGLG
-19 KRSMDIFHRMM
+19 KRSMDIFNRMM

-54 GGKDFD
+54 GGKNFT
-60 VSLYGC
+60 VPLYRC
-66 FQDFEKNIIT
+66 FQNFEKNIIE
-76 PLVKSLNIG
+76 PLVKSLHIG

-100 LRKDKDKEPKTNND
+100 IRKDKNKEPKTNND
-114 DDIEDFLSTHSIVP
+114 DDIEYFLSTNSTVP

-134 RFQREYYEV
+134 LFQREYYEA
-143 HKVKGMTVKNQG
+143 HKIEGMLVDIKG
-155 LQMTLIIPLKNGLSV
+155 LQMTLILPLNNGIKV
-170 GVTLLNS
+170 GVSLLNS
-177 AWLCEGDKDKGKIK
+177 AWMCEGDEDKGNIK

-223 NESIKIS
+223 SESLKIS

-276 DPTYKNGF
+276 DPMYKNGF
-284 TILDFNEVARYVD
+284 TILDFNEVARYMD
-297 VTPYRQAVDESFVL
+297 VTPYHQDVDESFIL

-326 TKKLFLPLDYWL
+326 TKKLFMPLDYWL
-338 RGYTRNHAILDN
+338 RSYKKNYAILDN
-350 EEMRQKRKQIKDAN
+350 EQMKQKREQLKDSN

-369 LAALPGLGK
+369 LAALSGLGK
-378 TRMVYETYNDGQKHQ
+378 TRMIYETYNDGQTHP
-393 NYYYAELT
+393 NCYYTELS

-406 RVLDKFMLLVS
+406 KVIDSFLSLVS
-417 NIGENEAVIIID
+417 DIGNNEAVIIID
-429 NCSLALYDDIRRKIP
+429 NCSLNLYENIRGKIP
-444 TNIKVIFVTNE
+444 TNIKVIFATNE
-455 YYDVVS
+455 YYEVTS

-477 KVANFIDQNIVGQE
+477 EVANYIDQNIVGQE
-491 NDTLREEVKKI
+491 KSTLREEVKKI

-507 FMAYELVETYRKG
+507 AMAYELVDTYRNGK
-520 RHVGLEQAEDLVTK
+520 HVRLEQAEELVTK
-534 LLKFSGEDKNS
+534 LLKFPEDKENS
-545 QLIVLKALSLFQPF
+545 QRSILKALSLFQPF

-564 NRDAYDFIVRNEI
+564 NRSAYEFIIRNEI
-577 IMPLEC
+577 IMPLE
-583 SSFSM
+583 SRSFPL
-588 RKRMVNE
+588 RKRKVNE
-595 TKFHF
+595 TKAQFT
-600 SPALIEDTGSL
+600 PTLIEDTGSL

-635 VEQLLEDFDKLKDES
+635 VELLLEDFNTLKKES

-656 LVDSLAKRIEYMRD
+656 LVDSMAKRIEYMRD

-675 DFIVRLTDSEYG
+675 DFIARLTDSMYG

-707 SSVNPKALSD
+707 SSVNPKAVSD

-722 FINKDTE
+722 FNNKNTE

-748 KLCFDKDSFF
+748 KLCFDKDSFQ

-790 LPGTEASLTQRLD
+790 LPGTEASLTQRID
-803 LIKTL
+803 LLKTL
-808 YTKGSE
+808 YGREDE

-819 LKAVNS
+819 LQALNS
-825 AFTSHGFNRL
+825 AFASHSFSRT
-835 GSAAHFGLEEKRDYV
+835 GSAAHFGLEEKQDYV
-850 PTNQE
+850 PTRQE
-855 VWNYWYTCRDFAEQ
+855 VWNYWYACRDLVEQ
-869 LLIEN
+869 VLAEN
-874 EECEESIYQLVIEH
+874 EESQDPIYKLVLEH

-897 FDTLFVPLVDSLR
+897 FDTLFVPLVESLR

-927 HNHLLR
+927 RNHLFR
-933 RYAEEKQVE
+933 RYAAEKQSE
-942 IRAYF
+942 IRVYL
-947 QKIRPRYFSSLLKE
+947 QKIRPCYFSSLLKE
-961 TQNALYNEDKRTT
+961 TQNALYNEDKGT
-974 ATSHFEKAK
+974 AAISRFDKAK
-983 AMLSPMARKFVVDRV
+983 EMLLPVTKKFVADRV
-998 FVNIEELKRLADV
+998 FVDIEELKRLSDV

-1020 LNIAEI
+1020 LNVAEI
-1026 INDKDLK
+1026 ITDEDLK
-1033 EFWDTCVKLIDGYS
+1033 ALWDTCVTYLGNYS
-1047 DDGNMPSFISSMCYV
+1047 DDGNMPSFISSMCYAA
-1062 TRDRK
+1062 RNRK
-1067 ETLQFRNSLLA
+1067 ETILFRNALFA
-1078 KGYIKWYIGL
+1078 KGYVKWYIGL
-1088 SAKCEDAQLSVIK
+1088 SAKCEDAQLSIIK

-1109 GKIDKEYLIDVYLN
+1109 GNIDKEYLIDVYLN

-1132 LFRILHFLYESFS
+1132 LFRILNFIYESFS
-1145 DVSVRLLDTLIRFTF
+1145 DVSVRLLDALIRFTF
-1160 MCDEDDLK
+1160 MCDEEDLK
-1168 EHAGFIKQ
+1168 EHVGFIKQ
-1176 LILDYPINNNNP
+1176 LILDYPINDDNP

-1193 FTRYVISVFEKN
+1193 FTRYVISVLEKI
-1205 HDVDLAKKMNVKLI
+1205 HDVDLARKMNVKLI

-1233 LYSVLLEKYAD
+1233 LYSILLEKYTD
-1244 DIWDDFESAFVSDH
+1244 EIWDDFESAFVSDE
-1258 YMAFFLQV
+1258 YLAFFLQV
-1266 KNELGSGIGFASGT
+1266 KNELGSGIGFGAGA
-1280 LFKVGEERIKQM
+1280 LFKVGNERIKQM
-1292 CIKHPNEAP
+1292 CIKYPNEAP
-1301 VRIAELMPVYD
+1301 VRIAEMLPVYD
-1312 GDIWNCD
+1312 RDIWECD
-1319 SFSEIMLW
+1319 SFSDIMIW
-1327 IIDNFGT
+1327 ILDNYGT
-1334 QKLVLDGIHA
+1334 QKMVLDGIHA
-1344 NIHTFGWTGSV
+1344 NIHSFGWTGSV
-1355 IGLMK
+1355 IGLFM
-1360 HHKRCMEKL
+1360 HHKMCMEKL
-1369 LNHKTFEVRNWASM
+1369 LNHKCLEVRDWASM

-1392 QREVQQ
+1392 QRETQQ

>member
-1 MIRILHFS
+1 MRILHFS
-9 DFHLRPNGMG
+9 DFHLRPDGLG

-54 GGKDFD
+54 GGKNFT
-60 VSLYGC
+60 VPLYRC
-66 FQDFEKNIIT
+66 FQDFEKNIIK
-76 PLVKSLNIG
+76 PLVELLHIG

-100 LRKDKDKEPKTNND
+100 IRKDKNMEPKTNND
-114 DDIEDFLSTHSIVP
+114 DDIEYFLSTNSTVP
-128 QLQDFL
+128 QLLDFL
-134 RFQREYYEV
+134 CFQRDYYEA
-143 HKVKGMTVKNQG
+143 HKIEGMLVDNKG
-155 LQMTLIIPLKNGLSV
+155 LQMTLILPLNNGIKV
-170 GVTLLNS
+170 GVSLLNS
-177 AWLCEGDKDKGKIK
+177 AWMCEGDEDKGNIK

-223 NESIKIS
+223 SESLKIS

-276 DPTYKNGF
+276 DPMYKNGF
-284 TILDFNEVARYVD
+284 TILDFNEVARYMD
-297 VTPYRQAVDESFVL
+297 VTPYHQDSDESFIL

-326 TKKLFLPLDYWL
+326 TKKLFMPLDYWL
-338 RGYTRNHAILDN
+338 RTYYRSNAILDN
-350 EEMRQKRKQIKDAN
+350 EQMKQKRDQLKDPN
-364 NRIVL
+364 NHIVL
-369 LAALPGLGK
+369 LAALSGLGK
-378 TRMVYETYNDGQKHQ
+378 TRMIYETFNDGQPHP
-393 NYYYAELT
+393 NYYYTELS

-406 RVLDKFMLLVS
+406 RVNDEFLSLIS
-417 NIGENEAVIIID
+417 NIDGNEAVIIID
-429 NCSLALYDDIRRKIP
+429 NCSLNLYDDIRRKVP

-455 YYDVVS
+455 YYEVVS

-468 KLDSLILKK
+468 KLDSLTLKK
-477 KVANFIDQNIVGQE
+477 EVAAFIDQNIVGQE
-491 NDTLREEVKKI
+491 KESLREEVKKI

-507 FMAYELVETYRKG
+507 SMAYELVDTYRKG
-520 RHVGLEQAEDLVTK
+520 KHVKLEQAEELVTK
-534 LLKFSGEDKNS
+534 LLRLPEDNEKS
-545 QLIVLKALSLFQPF
+545 QRTVLEALSLFQPF
-559 PLLRF
+559 PLAQF
-564 NRDAYDFIVRNEI
+564 NRSAYEFIIRNEI
-577 IMPLEC
+577 IMPLE
-583 SSFSM
+583 STSFPL
-588 RKRMVNE
+588 RKREVN
-595 TKFHF
+595 KVKAHF
-600 SPALIEDTGSL
+600 SPILIEDTGSL

-635 VEQLLEDFDKLKDES
+635 VEQLLEDFNTLKNES

-656 LVDSLAKRIEYMRD
+656 LVDSMAKRIEYMRD

-675 DFIVRLTDSEYG
+675 DFIARLTDSMYG

-707 SSVNPKALSD
+707 SSVNPKAVSD

-722 FINKDTE
+722 FNNKNTE

-736 GDIRRNY
+736 GDVRRNY

-748 KLCFDKDSFF
+748 KLCFDKDSFL

-790 LPGTEASLTQRLD
+790 LPGTEASLTQRID
-803 LIKTL
+803 LLKTL
-808 YTKGSE
+808 YVRGNE

-819 LKAVNS
+819 LQALNS
-825 AFTSHGFNRL
+825 AFASHSFSRD
-835 GSAAHFGLEEKRDYV
+835 GSAAHFGLEEKQDYV
-850 PTNQE
+850 PTRQE
-855 VWNYWYTCRDFAEQ
+855 VWNYWYACRDLVEQ
-869 LLIEN
+869 VLAEN
-874 EECEESIYQLVIEH
+874 EESQDPIYKLVLEH

-897 FDTLFVPLVDSLR
+897 FGTLFVPLIESLR

-919 YNRLLRDR
+919 YNRLLKDR
-927 HNHLLR
+927 YNHLLR
-933 RYAEEKQVE
+933 RYAKEKQVE

-947 QKIRPRYFSSLLKE
+947 QKIRPCYFSSLLKE
-961 TQNALYNEDKRTT
+961 TQNALYNEDKGT
-974 ATSHFEKAK
+974 AAISHFDKAK
-983 AMLSPMARKFVVDRV
+983 EMLLPVAKKFVADRV
-998 FVNIEELKRLADV
+998 FVDIEELKRLSDV

-1020 LNIAEI
+1020 LNVAEI
-1026 INDKDLK
+1026 INDSDLK
-1033 EFWDTCVKLIDGYS
+1033 EFWDTCAIFIGDYS

-1062 TRDRK
+1062 TRHRK
-1067 ETLQFRNSLLA
+1067 ETFQFRNALFA
-1078 KGYIKWYIGL
+1078 KGYVKWYIGL
-1088 SAKCEDAQLSVIK
+1088 SAKCEDAQLSIIK

-1109 GKIDKEYLIDVYLN
+1109 GNIDKEYLIDVYLN

-1132 LFRILHFLYESFS
+1132 LFRILNFIYESFS
-1145 DVSVRLLDTLIRFTF
+1145 DVSVRLLDALIRFTF
-1160 MCDEDDLK
+1160 MCDEEDLK
-1168 EHAGFIKQ
+1168 EHVGFIKQ
-1176 LILDYPINNNNP
+1176 LILDYPINDDNP

-1193 FTRYVISVFEKN
+1193 FTRYVISVFEKI
-1205 HDVDLAKKMNVKLI
+1205 HDVDLARKMNVKLI

-1233 LYSVLLEKYAD
+1233 LYSILLEKYTD
-1244 DIWDDFESAFVSDH
+1244 EIWDDFESAFVSEE
-1258 YMAFFLQV
+1258 YLAFFLQV
-1266 KNELGSGIGFASGT
+1266 KNELGSGIGFGAGA
-1280 LFKVGEERIKQM
+1280 LFKVGDERIKHM
-1292 CIKHPNEAP
+1292 CIKYPNEAP
-1301 VRIAELMPVYD
+1301 VRIAEMLPIYD
-1312 GDIWNCD
+1312 RDIWECD
-1319 SFSEIMLW
+1319 SFSDIMIW
-1327 IIDNFGT
+1327 ILDNYGT
-1334 QKLVLDGIHA
+1334 QKMVLNGIHA
-1344 NIHTFGWTGSV
+1344 NIHSFGWTGSV
-1355 IGLMK
+1355 IGLFK
-1360 HHKRCMEKL
+1360 HHKMCMEKL
-1369 LNHKTFEVRNWASM
+1369 LNHKSLEVRNWASM

-1392 QREVQQ
+1392 QRETQQ
-1398 EDYMRLHY
+1398 EDYIRLHY